1 MTPEHAVQNARRLE
15 ASKLGYILS
24 RNNVGVATRDGIP
37 VRYGLFN
44 ETKQMNQNWKSSDL
58 IGLRPIVITPAM
70 VGYTI
75 GQFVAL
81 EIKRSSWKFSPSNQR
96 EVAQLN
102 FMNLVKSVGGYAKF
116 VNREGMI

>member
-1 MTPEHAVQNARRLE
+1 MTPEHAEQNARRLE
-15 ASKLGYILS
+15 ASKLGYVLS
-24 RNNVGVATRDGIP
+24 RNNVGVAMRDGVP

-58 IGLRPIVITPAM
+58 IGLRPIIITPTM
-70 VGYTI
+70 VGCTI

-81 EIKRSSWKFSPSNQR
+81 EIKRSSWKFSPSNKR
-96 EVAQLN
+96 EVAQLKFIN
-102 FMNLVKSVGGYAKF
+102 FVQSIGGYAKF